1 MGVGAVL
8 ALSVPFVAVLGWI
21 SANQFEGF
29 FLKNWRDNEKEY
41 KIYELLCEAELSK
54 MLFIRKDIAKIWRSL
69 F

>member
-29 FLKNWRDNEKEY
+29 FLKNWRDMM
-41 KIYELLCEAELSK
+41 LLCEAELSK

>member
-41 KIYELLCEAELSK
+41 KIYDASVRGRIK
-54 MLFIRKDIAKIWRSL
+54 QNAFYQKGY
-69 F
+69 